1 MFNFLKKKEKVFV
14 YLVFKNEQEDSL
26 VTILSKQ
33 GQIKEFIDKMVI
45 IDHWDHY
52 VAWCKLRELNYKDI
66 ESEQAYIEN
75 FYKTA
80 TQEDMQNY
88 TYIVKRAAYNTDA
101 IASIL
106 RMFNGCVPIGCSYEF
121 KGELAYASMIYSDII
136 KEEKEKDA
144 E

>member
-1 MFNFLKKKEKVFV
+1 MFNFLKRKKKVFV
-14 YLVFKNEQEDSL
+14 YLVYENEKEDSL

-33 GQIKEFIDKMVI
+33 EQIGEFIDRMVI
-45 IDHWDHY
+45 LDHWNHY

-75 FYKTA
+75 FYKIA
-80 TQEDMQNY
+80 TQEDKQNY
-88 TYIVKRAAYNTDA
+88 TYIVKRVAYNTDA

-121 KGELAYASMIYSDII
+121 KGEFTYANMVYGDLI
-136 KEEKEKDA
+136 KKVKDKN